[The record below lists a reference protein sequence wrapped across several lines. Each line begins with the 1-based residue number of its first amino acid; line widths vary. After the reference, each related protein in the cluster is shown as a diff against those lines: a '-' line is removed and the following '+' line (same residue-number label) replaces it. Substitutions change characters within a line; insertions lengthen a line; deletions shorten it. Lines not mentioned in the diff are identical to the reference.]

1 MSKKR
6 SAGDRR
12 KPIQWV
18 KFVGGNAEQWKKT
31 LSQITIEKIPFT
43 YVNDLRFHCSDGKIH
58 QHELL
63 TSDESYIESIIEKI
77 LNEIS
82 DVTAIEYVVDLDKLN
97 SDIMTQVK
105 ILIKGSKDD

>member
-12 KPIQWV
+12 KPLRWV

-31 LSQITIEKIPFT
+31 LSQIAIEKIPFT
-43 YVNDLRFHCSDGKIH
+43 YVNDLRFHCADGKIH
-58 QHELL
+58 QHELK
-63 TSDESYIESIIEKI
+63 TSDESYIESIIEKMCDEVNDI
-77 LNEIS
+77 
-82 DVTAIEYVVDLDKLN
+82 TAIEYVVDLDRLN
-97 SDIMTQVK
+97 NDIMTQVK